1 MSLLRQVLLC
11 LCYYRFDKLTINKTM
26 LNPFPELLMYSLLGP
41 LILRVLLGLIFID
54 LGFLK
59 FRSEK
64 ERWFASFET
73 LGLRPASLFVS
84 LYALLKIIGGLLLVV
99 GLWTQVAA
107 LAFVIFTG
115 IELYIEWQ
123 AREILKRDLV
133 FYALIFVI
141 SLSLLLTGAGAY
153 AVDIPL

>member
-1 MSLLRQVLLC
+1 
-11 LCYYRFDKLTINKTM
+11 M
-26 LNPFPELLMYSLLGP
+26 LNPFPELLMYSFVGP
-41 LILRVLLGLIFID
+41 FILRVLLGLIFID

-64 ERWFASFET
+64 EAWLVSLET
-73 LGLRPASLFVS
+73 LGLRPADLF
-84 LYALLKIIGGLLLVV
+84 LPIYALLQIIGGLLLLV

-115 IELYIEWQ
+115 IELYVEWQ
-123 AREILKRDLV
+123 AREILKRDMV
-133 FYALIFVI
+133 FYLLIFVI

-153 AVDIPL
+153 ALDIPL